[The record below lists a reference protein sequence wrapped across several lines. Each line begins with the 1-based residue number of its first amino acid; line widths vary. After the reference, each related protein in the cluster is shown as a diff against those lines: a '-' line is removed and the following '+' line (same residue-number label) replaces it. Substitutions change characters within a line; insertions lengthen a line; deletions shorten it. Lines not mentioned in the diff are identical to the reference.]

1 MPRTVKQVKRLIGF
15 TQFFRMFIPEL
26 GQKLIP
32 FYALLKQDTNF
43 TITDSHHEALQTL
56 KDDLLRATEQ
66 TLRLAMPHQQYV
78 ILCVAS
84 YHGAGFVLMIQDY
97 TKDAKLQKTFAP
109 VSFGSKVFT
118 KPQLELSIYCKE
130 FLALYYALETFAH
143 YIWGAKHPVVVFT
156 DNKSLSHFF

>member
-32 FYALLKQDTNF
+32 FYALLKQDTDF

-78 ILCVAS
+78 FLCDAS

-97 TKDAKLQKTFAP
+97 TNDAKLQDICTCLLWFE
-109 VSFGSKVFT
+109 SFHEATIGTLYLLQRVFGTLLCIGNFCSLYMGS
-118 KPQLELSIYCKE
+118 
-130 FLALYYALETFAH
+130 ETSSSSFH
-143 YIWGAKHPVVVFT
+143 GQ
-156 DNKSLSHFF
+156 